1 VAAASGSAARRQ
13 QGGDLGQSSRRIG
26 FIGVGVMGEPMCRNL
41 ALKSGATLIAL
52 DRDPVPLRRLAE
64 HGVHTASQV
73 RDAVEASR
81 VVFLA
86 LPSGAAVDELAHAPD
101 GLLASIGA
109 DQVVVDLGT
118 SPVDLTRELA
128 LEFAVRGAVFVD
140 APVARTRAA
149 AEAGTLAVM
158 VGAEPAVFEQVRPLL
173 STFASEITH
182 CGPIGCG
189 QVVKILNNMVL
200 FQTVVAIAEAK
211 AIGER
216 AGVAPALLFEA
227 LSRGSADSF
236 ALRNHGMKAML
247 PGEFPARAFSVSY
260 ARKDL
265 GYALRLAEQTKVE
278 ASGAANVDRWLAR
291 AIELGMSEQ
300 YWPVVSRLVGR

>member
-1 VAAASGSAARRQ
+1 
-13 QGGDLGQSSRRIG
+13 LGQSSHRIG

-41 ALKSGATLIAL
+41 ALKSGAMLVAL

-64 HGVHTASQV
+64 HGVHAANQV
-73 RDAVEASR
+73 RDAVEASQ

-86 LPSGAAVDELAHAPD
+86 LPSGAAVAELAHAQD

-109 DQVVVDLGT
+109 SQVVVDLGT

-128 LEFAVRGAVFVD
+128 LEFAARGAVFVD

-158 VGAEPAVFEQVRPLL
+158 VGAELAVFEQLRPLL

-182 CGPIGCG
+182 CGPVGCG

-265 GYALRLAEQTKVE
+265 GYALRLAEQTEVE